1 MMKSE
6 LISELLKFRFGSKV
20 FCSDGEYGLL
30 DDVVVDSTRRSVT
43 HVGVSRGLFVKK
55 RFYLAFSQVSE
66 ASSDGVTLTISLAAL
81 EQEAVASPD
90 GVHLSGRSL
99 VEAPAVGQR
108 GTLLL
113 LAVQPGSGEITYLVA
128 HNLPRGQDT
137 LFRTS
142 TIAELSAEAVRLNI
156 SAEALKALPP
166 YRPDRELQREVEAV
180 LFDLYPLHIDLRGIS
195 ARVLDGVLYLDGNIS
210 SALRADL
217 VERQV
222 VGIPGLLEV
231 RNKLVAD
238 DTLASEVALA
248 LGRDPR
254 TRGLPIGVYPRLGVV
269 RLSGAVRTEEQK
281 RVAAEIARSVPGVR
295 QVLNEL
301 TVNPTAE
308 HLPVMAS
315 TGAEDE
321 DLVPGGRYVR
331 HTK

>member
-1 MMKSE
+1 MTSE

-30 DDVVVDSTRRSVT
+30 DEVVVDAARRCVT
-43 HVGVSRGLFVKK
+43 HVGVSRGLFMKK
-55 RFYLAFSQVSE
+55 RLYLAFNQVSQ
-66 ASSDGVTLTISLAAL
+66 ASSDGVTLTTSLANLA
-81 EQEAVASPD
+81 QVAVAD
-90 GVHLSGRSL
+90 AGGVHLSGSSL
-99 VEAPAVGQR
+99 VEAPAAGQR

-113 LAVQPGSGEITYLVA
+113 LAVQPSSGEIAYVVA
-128 HNLPRGQDT
+128 HNLPGGQDT
-137 LFRTS
+137 LFRVD
-142 TIAELSAEAVRLNI
+142 TIAELASGVVRLNL
-156 SAEALKALPP
+156 SAEALKGLPP

-180 LFDLYPLHIDLRGIS
+180 LFDLYPLHVDMRGIS

-222 VGIPGLLEV
+222 MGVPGLLEI
-231 RNKLVAD
+231 RNNLVAD

-269 RLSGAVRTEEQK
+269 RLSGAVHSAEQK
-281 RVAAEIARSVPGVR
+281 RVAAEIARAVPGVR
-295 QVLNEL
+295 QVVNDL
-301 TVNPTAE
+301 TVNPRAE
-308 HLPVMAS
+308 RLPVMAS

>member
-1 MMKSE
+1 MKSE

-30 DDVVVDSTRRSVT
+30 DEVVVDAARRSIT
-43 HVGVSRGLFVKK
+43 HIGVSRGLFVKK
-55 RFYLAFSQVSE
+55 RFYLAFSQVNQ
-66 ASSDGVTLTISLAAL
+66 ASSDGVTLTTSLAKL
-81 EQEAVASPD
+81 EQVAVADPA
-90 GVHLSGRSL
+90 GARLSGRSL
-99 VEAPAVGQR
+99 VEAPAAGQR
-108 GTLLL
+108 GSLLL
-113 LAVQPGSGEITYLVA
+113 LAAQPGSGEIAYVVA
-128 HNLPRGQDT
+128 HNLPGGQDT
-137 LFRTS
+137 LFRAEM
-142 TIAELSAEAVRLNI
+142 IAELTGGVVRLNL
-156 SAEALKALPP
+156 SAEALKGLPP

-180 LFDLYPLHIDLRGIS
+180 LFDLYPLHVDMRGIS

-222 VGIPGLLEV
+222 MGVPGLLEI
-231 RNKLVAD
+231 RNNLVAD

-269 RLSGAVRTEEQK
+269 RLSGAVHTAEQK
-281 RVAAEIARSVPGVR
+281 RVAAEIARAVPGVR
-295 QVLNEL
+295 QVVNDL
-301 TVNPTAE
+301 TVNPRAE
-308 HLPVMAS
+308 RLPVMAS

>member
-1 MMKSE
+1 MMKSA

-30 DDVVVDSTRRSVT
+30 DEVVVDAARRSLT

-55 RFYLAFSQVSE
+55 RFYLAFSQVSQ
-66 ASSDGVTLTISLAAL
+66 ASSDGVTLTTRLATL
-81 EQEAVASPD
+81 EQEAVPEPQ
-90 GVHLSGRSL
+90 GIRLSGRSL
-99 VEAPAVGQR
+99 VEAKAAHQH

-113 LAVQPGSGEITYLVA
+113 LAVQPGSGEIAYLVA
-128 HNLPRGQDT
+128 HNLPKGQDT
-137 LFRTS
+137 LLRAS
-142 TIAELSAEAVRLNI
+142 AIAELTAGGVSLNI
-156 SAEALKALPP
+156 SAEELAGLPP

-180 LFDLYPLHIDLRGIS
+180 LFDLYPLHVDLRGIS

-222 VGIPGLLEV
+222 MGVPGLLEI
-231 RNKLVAD
+231 RNNLVAD
-238 DTLASEVALA
+238 DTLASQVALA
-248 LGRDPR
+248 LGCDQR
-254 TRGLPIGVYPRLGVV
+254 TRGLPIGVYPRLGAV
-269 RLSGAVRTEEQK
+269 RLSGAVRSAEQK
-281 RVAAEIARSVPGVR
+281 RVAEEIARAVPGVR
-295 QVLNEL
+295 QVINEL
-301 TVNPTAE
+301 TVKSSAE
-308 HLPVMAS
+308 RLPVMAS